1 MSRVPGLLGLV
12 PPEVRQAIIK
22 KGIAEASRRWN
33 SNPSGALQDQA
44 TDSPQP
50 DARAEAGP
58 PTPTAT
64 APQRAH
70 GLTSPDINGEKVGPR
85 PR

>member
-58 PTPTAT
+58 